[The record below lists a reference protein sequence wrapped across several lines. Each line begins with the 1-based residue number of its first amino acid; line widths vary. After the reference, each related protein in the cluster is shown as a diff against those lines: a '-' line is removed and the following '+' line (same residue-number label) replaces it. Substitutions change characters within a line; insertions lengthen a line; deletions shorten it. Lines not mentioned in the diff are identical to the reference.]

1 MQADQSGTVDE
12 KAVDALLGYFQ
23 ELHIVMLVEI
33 LEKKL
38 GLETKVCDVPTKG
51 TDIVIKIRA
60 PLKTLDFIA
69 EKNHETLKLN

>member
-1 MQADQSGTVDE
+1 
-12 KAVDALLGYFQ
+12 
-23 ELHIVMLVEI
+23 MLVEI